1 MADFDLTAEITA
13 VLKEYTGDVMDK
25 VSAAVEDCGKSMT
38 KDIRQASPK
47 RTGAYKKGWRCEIKR
62 NGRGSTTA
70 TAKKRDKLPAYPPAG
85 IPAQKARAQGHC
97 AAEKAYSAGCG

>member
-38 KDIRQASPK
+38 KDIRQA
-47 RTGAYKKGWRCEIKR
+47 R
-62 NGRGSTTA
+62 GRQNHQQKVDGVGEY
-70 TAKKRDKLPAYPPAG
+70 RPAV
-85 IPAQKARAQGHC
+85 C
-97 AAEKAYSAGCG
+97 AD

>member
-38 KDIRQASPK
+38 KDIRQAS
-47 RTGAYKKGWRCEIKR
+47 GKGSIHIRPDI
-62 NGRGSTTA
+62 
-70 TAKKRDKLPAYPPAG
+70 
-85 IPAQKARAQGHC
+85 H
-97 AAEKAYSAGCG
+97 

>member
-38 KDIRQASPK
+38 KDIRQASV
-47 RTGAYKKGWRCEIKR
+47 E
-62 NGRGSTTA
+62 N
-70 TAKKRDKLPAYPPAG
+70 
-85 IPAQKARAQGHC
+85 H
-97 AAEKAYSAGCG
+97 SAGKA